1 MVCVTPFPWQGI
13 NTPASSATTK
23 KLTLLIVYCLQ
34 KVPAAKW
41 LGGNVFLWG
50 VAAAASAGASDY
62 RSLLVARIFLGIFEA
77 TVGPSLMLLSSQY
90 YTRSEQAPRF
100 TFWYMGLGVAQILG
114 GIISFAFQHVHH
126 ASLEGWRI
134 MFLVLGLITAIVGT
148 LTFFFIPDTPIKA
161 KWLSEDE
168 KVALLQHVGENQTGV
183 WSNTLNLKQIK
194 DAVFDVQLW
203 LLTLTTILVSPR
215 FSVKFIDTKANPF
228 PDLRIKRGRNHVF
241 SDPGRRLRLLR
252 SYLRP
257 PQHPVWYC
265 EHLLHSPRRLRYPQD
280 FAPLG
285 LERSLHHSRHHW
297 WRLALLPTQA
307 Q

>member
-1 MVCVTPFPWQGI
+1 M
-13 NTPASSATTK
+13 
-23 KLTLLIVYCLQ
+23 
-34 KVPAAKW
+34 PAAKW

-134 MFLVLGLITAIVGT
+134 MFLVLGLVTAVIGT

-183 WSNTLNLKQIK
+183 WSTTLNLKQIK

-203 LLTLTTILVSPR
+203 LLTLTTVLVCTL
-215 FSVKFIDTKANPF
+215 FSVNSISTGANF
-228 PDLRIKRGRNHVF
+228 SPDLRIKRCRNYLLLNLDFWV
-241 SDPGRRLRLLR
+241 RLLR

-257 PQHPVWYC
+257 PQYPFRHR
-265 EHLLHSPRRLRYPQD
+265 EHLLQSPRRLRY
-280 FAPLG
+280 
-285 LERSLHHSRHHW
+285 S
-297 WRLALLPTQA
+297 
-307 Q
+307 